1 MKPVVLQPQQKLT
14 KSSNL
19 SNYHFSTVK
28 SMKKPKWFIFSVAR
42 VDGFTTEIILFF
54 LGYLSQEQQATRALP
69 KLFLES
75 ENNTNKWEWGQLLNS
90 FSPLTTLTFF
100 SPLLLFPPSTF
111 KLKWLYKANIT
122 FRTPLINYVVSLWS
136 IHVIFP

>member
-1 MKPVVLQPQQKLT
+1 MKPVVLQPQQKLA
-14 KSSNL
+14 KYSNL
-19 SNYHFSTVK
+19 SNYYFSTVK

-90 FSPLTTLTFF
+90 FSPFGHFNLFLTTFTFF
-100 SPLLLFPPSTF
+100 PLNF
-111 KLKWLYKANIT
+111 
-122 FRTPLINYVVSLWS
+122 
-136 IHVIFP
+136 